1 MMSDWASGYVTD
13 IEYTYGYY
21 PELNPLRARLALLK
35 TGLVAPQVR
44 TACELAFGQG
54 LAINF
59 HAAASPTNWWGT
71 DFSPSQ
77 TKFAQECAAAA
88 QTDVHLYDEAFSD
101 FCTRRDLPDF
111 DYIAL
116 HGIWSWITLDNRAV
130 IVDFIRRK
138 LKVGGVLYI
147 SYNTMPGWAVFA
159 PMQHLLL
166 EHAQVMAARG
176 RGVMSRFDAALE
188 FAEQM
193 LATNSRYGLA
203 NPQVQHRLQK
213 IKEVDRTY
221 ATHEYLC
228 EEWRPLPIADMAR
241 WLEPAK
247 VSYAC
252 SAHYLDH
259 VDALNLTPEQQA
271 LLADIPDP
279 IFRETTRDFMVNAQ
293 FRRDYWIKGPRRLSM
308 LEQVETLRRY
318 RVTLTQPRS
327 SVSLKVTGA
336 LAQASLHEAV
346 YAPILDAL
354 ADHQPRTIAQ
364 LEQMTKPANVTLG
377 QLVEAV
383 MVLTGSGAVQ
393 PAQDAEI
400 SRKAKPYTDR
410 LNTHLIGL
418 ARASGEIGQLA
429 SPVMGG
435 GVNVNRLE
443 QLFLL
448 SRAQGRRQPGEWA
461 QAAWQLLS
469 AQGQRV
475 RKNDKA
481 LESAEENVA
490 ELTRQAEAFDEKRLP
505 ILKALEIA

>member
-1 MMSDWASGYVTD
+1 MSDWASGYVTD

-35 TGLVAPQVR
+35 AGLVAPQIR
-44 TACELAFGQG
+44 TACELGFGQG

-59 HAAASPTNWWGT
+59 HAAASSTDWWGT
-71 DFSPSQ
+71 DFSPAQ

-88 QTDVHLYDEAFSD
+88 QRDVHLYDEAFSD
-101 FCTRRDLPDF
+101 FCTRRDLPEF

-130 IVDFIRRK
+130 LVDFIRRK

-166 EHAQVMAARG
+166 EHARVMAAPG
-176 RGVMSRFDAALE
+176 RGVMSRLDAALE

-193 LATNSRYGLA
+193 LAANSRYGHA
-203 NPQVQHRLQK
+203 NAGVDERLKK
-213 IKEVDRTY
+213 IREVDRTY

-228 EEWRPLPIADMAR
+228 EAWHPLPIADMAR

-252 SAHYLDH
+252 SAHYFDH

-271 LLADIPDP
+271 MLADISDP
-279 IFRETTRDFMVNAQ
+279 IFRQTTRDFMVNTQ
-293 FRRDYWIKGPRRLSM
+293 FRRDYWIKGPRLLSM
-308 LEQVETLRRY
+308 MEQVEALRSHR
-318 RVTLTQPRS
+318 LMLIQPRAD
-327 SVSLKVTGA
+327 VSLKVTGA
-336 LAQASLHEAV
+336 VAQAQLHEAV

-364 LEQMTKPANVTLG
+364 LEHMTNSSNVTLG
-377 QLVEAV
+377 QIVEAV
-383 MVLTGSGAVQ
+383 MVLTGSGVMQ

-410 LNTHLIGL
+410 LNTYLIDL

-429 SPVMGG
+429 SPITGG

-448 SRAQGRRQPGEWA
+448 ARAQGRKQPADWA

-475 RKNDKA
+475 TKA
-481 LESAEENVA
+481 GKRLETSEENLA
-490 ELTRQAEAFDEKRLP
+490 ELTAQAQGFAEKRLP
-505 ILKALEIA
+505 ILKAVEIA

>member
-1 MMSDWASGYVTD
+1 MSDWASGYVTD

-35 TGLVAPQVR
+35 AGLVAPQVR

-59 HAAASPTNWWGT
+59 HAATSSTEWWGT
-71 DFSPSQ
+71 DFNPAQ

-88 QTDVHLYDEAFSD
+88 QRDVHLYDEAFSD

-111 DYIAL
+111 DYIAV

-147 SYNTMPGWAVFA
+147 SYNAMPGWAVFA

-166 EHAQVMAARG
+166 EHARVMAARG
-176 RGVMSRFDAALE
+176 RGVVSRFDAALE
-188 FAEQM
+188 FADQM
-193 LATNSRYGLA
+193 VAKNARYGHA
-203 NPQVQHRLQK
+203 NPRVAERLK
-213 IKEVDRTY
+213 KVREADPTY

-271 LLADIPDP
+271 MLADISDP
-279 IFRETTRDFMVNAQ
+279 IFRETTRDFMVNTQ

-308 LEQVETLRRY
+308 LEQVEALRRH
-318 RVTLTQPRS
+318 RVMLMQPRS
-327 SVSLKVTGA
+327 NVSLKVTGA
-336 LAQASLHEAV
+336 LAEAQLTEAV

-354 ADHQPRTIAQ
+354 ADHQSRTIEQ
-364 LEQMTKPANVTLG
+364 LEQITKPNNITLG

-383 MVLTGSGAVQ
+383 MVLTGSGAMQ
-393 PAQDAEI
+393 PAQDSEI
-400 SRKAKPYTDR
+400 SRKAKPYTHR
-410 LNTHLIGL
+410 LNTHLMDL
-418 ARASGEIGQLA
+418 ARASGEIAQLA
-429 SPVMGG
+429 SPVTGG
-435 GVNVNRLE
+435 GANVNRLE

-448 SRAQGRRQPGEWA
+448 ARAQGRRQPGEWA

-481 LESAEENVA
+481 LESADENVA
-490 ELTRQAEAFDEKRLP
+490 ELTRQAEAFAEKRLP
-505 ILKALEIA
+505 ILKALEIG